1 MTRFAIFLS
10 IACITARAWQ
20 APVFQSETKMVLVDA
35 VVTGKKGDYIRDL
48 TAKDF
53 HVWEDNREQTTQS
66 FSAGTDSSA
75 AAPRRLVL
83 LFDNTGMSATDQA
96 NVRQT
101 AA

>member
-53 HVWEDNREQTTQS
+53 HVWEDNREQKLQLFPS
-66 FSAGTDSSA
+66 HSLYQQAV
-75 AAPRRLVL
+75 VL
-83 LFDNTGMSATDQA
+83 WLDGEALA
-96 NVRQT
+96 L
-101 AA
+101 